1 MSTSTTEMDTCYDFV
16 IIGGGTSGLTVANR
30 LSEDSGTS
38 VLVLEAGGNH
48 LADPRVIVPAL
59 CMQAPGSELD
69 WQFMTEPQVSFCI
82 LPLSKTTCS
91 NICHRSN

>member
-1 MSTSTTEMDTCYDFV
+1 MSTSIAEMDTSYDFI
-16 IIGGGTSGLTVANR
+16 IIGGGSSGLTVANR

-48 LADPRVIVPAL
+48 LADPRVMVPAL

-69 WQFMTEPQVSFCI
+69 WQFMTRPQVSFCI
-82 LPLSKTTCS
+82 FNPRQT
-91 NICHRSN
+91 